1 MNLAPLTQRFVLHFG
16 EMGSRWGINRTVG
29 QIYALL
35 YVSPRALNADDIG
48 EALAFSRSN
57 VSMGLKELQSWNL
70 VRLQHL
76 PNDRR
81 EYFQAPDDVWAI
93 FRTLA
98 EERRKREID
107 PTLSMLRDALME
119 TPSVGDEIHAQA
131 RMRQMHDLIELM
143 TGWLAD
149 VQKMDSATL
158 VSLMKMGAKELQSWN
173 LVRLQHLPNDRREYF
188 QAPDD
193 VWAIF
198 RTLAEERRKR
208 EIDPTLSMLRDAL
221 METPA
226 AGDDIHAQAR
236 MRQMHDLIELMTGWL
251 ADVQKMDSATLV
263 SLMKMGAKVQKLLE
277 VKSKISNTVKSGLG
291 GRRAKLLTPAQTFG
305 VQNER
310 LSDTAS
316 PAPEGDDTGK
326 GL

>member
-76 PNDRR
+76 PGDRR
-81 EYFQAPDDVWAI
+81 EYFQAPEDVWAI

-107 PTLSMLRDALME
+107 PTLSMLREALME
-119 TPSVGDEIHAQA
+119 G
-131 RMRQMHDLIELM
+131 
-143 TGWLAD
+143 G
-149 VQKMDSATL
+149 
-158 VSLMKMGAKELQSWN
+158 VS
-173 LVRLQHLPNDRREYF
+173 
-188 QAPDD
+188 
-193 VWAIF
+193 
-198 RTLAEERRKR
+198 
-208 EIDPTLSMLRDAL
+208 
-221 METPA
+221 
-226 AGDDIHAQAR
+226 GDDIHAQAR

-251 ADVQKMDSATLV
+251 QDVQKMDSETLA
-263 SLMKMGAKVQKLLE
+263 SLMKMGAKVARLLE
-277 VKSKISNTVKSGLG
+277 VKDRMAVTLGLKSSAS
-291 GRRAKLLTPAQTFG
+291 RAAEPVNPTNPTNLDK
-305 VQNER
+305 N
-310 LSDTAS
+310 
-316 PAPEGDDTGK
+316 
-326 GL
+326 